1 MWVLVPIKRF
11 AQAKSRLAGSI
22 EPAQRAALAAALA
35 GLALRA
41 ALAARGVQRV
51 FALTADPA
59 AEHLARTLG
68 ADVLPENSA
77 ARNFNDMLSGA
88 FDELARRGAR
98 QICYLASDLPDVSSA
113 DVEALIAAHVGGL
126 SIGRAERDG
135 GTNALLFDAPR
146 RFAPAFGSDSAAL
159 HAVNA
164 QAAGLTAQLLHI
176 AGISY
181 DLDTPDLPAARL
193 RLLTQGVA

>member
-1 MWVLVPIKRF
+1 MWVMVPIKRF

-35 GLALRA
+35 GIALRA

-68 ADVLPENSA
+68 AEVLPEVAN
-77 ARNFNDMLSGA
+77 ARDFNALLGCA
-88 FDELARRGAR
+88 FDELASRGATR
-98 QICYLASDLPDVSSA
+98 ICYLASDLPDVTHT
-113 DVEALIAAHVGGL
+113 DVETLLAAHESGL
-126 SIGRAERDG
+126 TIGRAARDG
-135 GTNALLFDAPR
+135 GTNALVFDAPR
-146 RFAPAFGSDSAAL
+146 RFEPAFGADSAAGHL
-159 HAVNA
+159 RSA
-164 QAAGLTAQLLHI
+164 QSAGLAAQWLHVP
-176 AGISY
+176 GISN

-193 RLLTQGVA
+193 RLLTQSGT

>member
-1 MWVLVPIKRF
+1 MWVLIPIKRF

-35 GLALRA
+35 GIALRA
-41 ALAARGVQRV
+41 ALPARGVQRV

-68 ADVLPENSA
+68 AQVLPENPQ
-77 ARNFNDMLSGA
+77 ARDFNGMLSLA
-88 FDELARRGAR
+88 FDELAARGAAR
-98 QICYLASDLPDVSSA
+98 ICYLASDLPDVTSS
-113 DVEALIAAHVGGL
+113 DIESLCAAHEGGL

-146 RFAPAFGSDSAAL
+146 RFEPAFGADSAARHL
-159 HAVNA
+159 RNA
-164 QAAGLTAQLLHI
+164 ESAGLPARWLHI
-176 AGISY
+176 PGISN

-193 RLLTQGVA
+193 RLLTQGMA